1 MTLKPAPGKEGYW
14 LGNIKGELCFR
25 ETFSLQSTFRLLLK
39 PIDVSLCQV
48 SLLFSALYPLKN
60 QIRFSRVQIYNL
72 FSFKQEI

>member
-48 SLLFSALYPLKN
+48 SLLFSASIPSKTKHD
-60 QIRFSRVQIYNL
+60 F
-72 FSFKQEI
+72 